1 MITMASFKHAIGRAS
16 LLAICMFA
24 ATAARAQV
32 DAEASAETNTEE
44 QDPMEEIVVIG
55 NKSGDPID
63 LEARYE
69 EQLRAR
75 IVADYLR
82 QQAEEDE
89 ERWRQT
95 LPTAVEQGRIRWGYD
110 AQAESRVRREMAL
123 TDLPTDTVK
132 PATLFSIQF

>member
-1 MITMASFKHAIGRAS
+1 MTMTSFRHVAGTVS
-16 LLAICMFA
+16 LVAFFVFA

-32 DAEASAETNTEE
+32 DTETNDEE
-44 QDPMEEIVVIG
+44 QEPMEEIVVIG

-63 LEARYE
+63 LEAQYE

-82 QQAEEDE
+82 QQTEEDE
-89 ERWRQT
+89 ERWRKS
-95 LPTAVEQGRIRWGYD
+95 LPTSVERGRIRWGYD
-110 AQAESRVRREMAL
+110 AQAEARVRRDMAL

-132 PATLFSIQF
+132 PATIFSIEF

>member
-1 MITMASFKHAIGRAS
+1 MKPASFRRAVGTGS
-16 LLAICMFA
+16 LVALFA
-24 ATAARAQV
+24 FVATTAQAQQDTAA
-32 DAEASAETNTEE
+32 SE
-44 QDPMEEIVVIG
+44 QEQEPMEEIVVIG
-55 NKSGDPID
+55 NKDGDPID

-82 QQAEEDE
+82 QQTLEDE
-89 ERWRQT
+89 EQWRKS
-95 LPTAVEQGRIRWGYD
+95 LPTSVEGPGRIRWGYD

-132 PATLFSIQF
+132 PATVISIRF

>member
-1 MITMASFKHAIGRAS
+1 MTMTSFRHVAGTVS
-16 LLAICMFA
+16 LVAFFVFA

-32 DAEASAETNTEE
+32 DTETNDEE
-44 QDPMEEIVVIG
+44 QEPMEEIVVIG

-63 LEARYE
+63 LEAQYE

-82 QQAEEDE
+82 QQTEEDE
-89 ERWRQT
+89 ERWRKS
-95 LPTAVEQGRIRWGYD
+95 LPTSVEQGRIRWGYD
-110 AQAESRVRREMAL
+110 AQAESRVRRDMAL

-132 PATLFSIQF
+132 PATIFSIEF

>member
-1 MITMASFKHAIGRAS
+1 MTSSRHVAGTDS
-16 LLAICMFA
+16 LVAFFVFA

-32 DAEASAETNTEE
+32 DTETSDEE
-44 QDPMEEIVVIG
+44 QEAMEEIVVIG

-63 LEARYE
+63 LEAQYE

-82 QQAEEDE
+82 QQTEEDE
-89 ERWRQT
+89 ERWRKS

-110 AQAESRVRREMAL
+110 AQAESRIRRDMAL

-132 PATLFSIQF
+132 PATIFSVQF

>member
-1 MITMASFKHAIGRAS
+1 MRIASFKRVAGSVSLIAIFV
-16 LLAICMFA
+16 FA
-24 ATAARAQV
+24 AAAARAQV
-32 DAEASAETNTEE
+32 DTEASAEE

-82 QQAEEDE
+82 QQTEEDE
-89 ERWRQT
+89 ERWRKT
-95 LPTAVEQGRIRWGYD
+95 LPTSVEQGRIRWGYD

-132 PATLFSIQF
+132 PATVFSIQF

>member
-1 MITMASFKHAIGRAS
+1 MTKPASFKLVTGAFSLVAIFV
-16 LLAICMFA
+16 FA
-24 ATAARAQV
+24 ATAAQAQQ
-32 DAEASAETNTEE
+32 DTEASSDEQET
-44 QDPMEEIVVIG
+44 MEEIVVIG

-82 QQAEEDE
+82 HQTVEDE
-89 ERWRQT
+89 ERWRKS
-95 LPTAVEQGRIRWGYD
+95 LPTAFEGEGRIRWGYD

-132 PATLFSIQF
+132 PATVISIQF

>member
-1 MITMASFKHAIGRAS
+1 MRRAFLKRVIGTGS
-16 LLAICMFA
+16 LVAMLVFV
-24 ATAARAQV
+24 ATATRAQQ
-32 DAEASAETNTEE
+32 DTEAATEE
-44 QDPMEEIVVIG
+44 QEPIEEIVVVG

-82 QQAEEDE
+82 RQTDE
-89 ERWRQT
+89 EEEQWRKSLRT
-95 LPTAVEQGRIRWGYD
+95 SVEGPGRIRWGYD
-110 AQAESRVRREMAL
+110 AQAESRVRRETAL

-132 PATLFSIQF
+132 PATVISVRF

>member
-1 MITMASFKHAIGRAS
+1 MTSSRHVAGTVS
-16 LLAICMFA
+16 LVAFFVFA

-32 DAEASAETNTEE
+32 DTETSDEE
-44 QDPMEEIVVIG
+44 QEAMEEIVVIG

-63 LEARYE
+63 LEAQYE

-82 QQAEEDE
+82 QQTEEDE
-89 ERWRQT
+89 ERWRKS

-110 AQAESRVRREMAL
+110 AQAESRIRRDMAL

-132 PATLFSIQF
+132 PATIFSVQF

>member
-1 MITMASFKHAIGRAS
+1 MTSFRHVAGAVS
-16 LLAICMFA
+16 LVAFFVFA

-32 DAEASAETNTEE
+32 DTETSDEE

-89 ERWRQT
+89 ERWRKS
-95 LPTAVEQGRIRWGYD
+95 LPTSVEQGRIRWGYD
-110 AQAESRVRREMAL
+110 AQAEARVRRDMAL

-132 PATLFSIQF
+132 PATIFSIEF

>member
-1 MITMASFKHAIGRAS
+1 MASFRHVIGTVSVIALFVS
-16 LLAICMFA
+16 A
-24 ATAARAQV
+24 ATAAWAQV
-32 DAEASAETNTEE
+32 ETETSTEE
-44 QDPMEEIVVIG
+44 QEPIEEIVVIG

-82 QQAEEDE
+82 QQTEEDE
-89 ERWRQT
+89 ERWRKS

-132 PATLFSIQF
+132 PATVFSISF

>member
-1 MITMASFKHAIGRAS
+1 MKPASFRRAVGTGS
-16 LLAICMFA
+16 LVALFA
-24 ATAARAQV
+24 FVATAAQAQQ
-32 DAEASAETNTEE
+32 DTAASE
-44 QDPMEEIVVIG
+44 QEQEPMEEIVVIG
-55 NKSGDPID
+55 NKDGDPID

-82 QQAEEDE
+82 QQTLEDE
-89 ERWRQT
+89 EQWRKS
-95 LPTAVEQGRIRWGYD
+95 LPTSVEGPGRIRWGYD

-132 PATLFSIQF
+132 PATVISIRF